1 MLTTMKIRHSAVAL
15 FIAAL
20 ALTGCTPS
28 PSESAAPTV
37 PPAATPSSSPSSDA
51 AAEPTTSDRGNVIKA
66 VGDTFGLSAKDGS
79 SVASFV
85 VNAITVDPGCTSE
98 YAEAPEHGHFVR
110 LDVSGETT
118 ATLPDDLYFASGSW
132 FVVADNGT
140 TFNGDVW
147 SMAAAA
153 CMDQTERLPN
163 IIGAGERVTGAV
175 ILDVPTPHGVI
186 ILQSPGSGGW
196 EWEY

>member
-1 MLTTMKIRHSAVAL
+1 MKIRRSAVAFAIL
-15 FIAAL
+15 AL
-20 ALTGCTPS
+20 ALTGCTPA
-28 PSESAAPTV
+28 PSAPPASSV
-37 PPAATPSSSPSSDA
+37 PPATPPSSPSSEA
-51 AAEPTTSDRGNVIKA
+51 SGEPVESDRGNLIKA
-66 VGDTFGLSAKDGS
+66 VGEAFGLGAEDGTAM
-79 SVASFV
+79 ASFV

-118 ATLPDDLYFASGSW
+118 AALTDDLYFASGSW

-140 TFNGDVW
+140 TFNGDPW

-153 CMDQTERLPN
+153 CMDQAERLPN

-186 ILQSPGSGGW
+186 ILESPAGGGW